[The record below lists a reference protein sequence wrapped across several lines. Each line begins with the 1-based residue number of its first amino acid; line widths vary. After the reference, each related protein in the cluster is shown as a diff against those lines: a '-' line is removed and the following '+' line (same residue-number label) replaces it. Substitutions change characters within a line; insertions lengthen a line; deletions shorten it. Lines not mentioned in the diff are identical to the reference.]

1 MPRGGRREGAGRP
14 NGSRSKYR
22 PVTVEMPKQGTVSLL
37 LAAAG
42 KEPLRAE
49 DAVGL
54 LRAAY
59 MNEALPENMRLA
71 AAIAAAP
78 YEKPRLNAV
87 DARVLLEQ
95 SGASEREAES
105 YRVKLLAEIERLQD
119 CTPPD
124 ERVRAALTDAFASEN
139 GDVDDDAQRLIDEVA
154 AAVAAKR
161 ATEAHITEVTP
172 PQVPVVVRRVQ
183 PGPVIEHEDGAKYG
197 VSADCA
203 VKAAETADVGRPGPP
218 DEENRSHGTTDFPGA
233 EKKPEPEQATLFN
246 DPSLLAEPLELEVLV
261 PTRAVGGGIRWVR
274 RP

>member
-124 ERVRAALTDAFASEN
+124 ERVRAALTDAFASDDEV
-139 GDVDDDAQRLIDEVA
+139 VDDDAQRLIDEVA
-154 AAVAAKR
+154 AAVAAK
-161 ATEAHITEVTP
+161 
-172 PQVPVVVRRVQ
+172 
-183 PGPVIEHEDGAKYG
+183 
-197 VSADCA
+197 
-203 VKAAETADVGRPGPP
+203 
-218 DEENRSHGTTDFPGA
+218 
-233 EKKPEPEQATLFN
+233 
-246 DPSLLAEPLELEVLV
+246 
-261 PTRAVGGGIRWVR
+261 
-274 RP
+274 